1 MCTAVSL
8 QMGDHYFGRNLDL
21 EYGYDEQIT
30 ITPRRFPFRL
40 RRAGEM
46 TEHYAMVG
54 MAYVAQGCPLY
65 YEAVNEKGLAMAALN
80 FPVSGVYSPC
90 TEQKENV
97 APFELIPY
105 LLGRCA
111 NLPEAEKVL
120 RQLTVADLHFSPELP
135 NTPLHWVLADS
146 GGSLVA
152 EQTVDGLHLYPN
164 PIGVLTN
171 EPPFPWH
178 ATNLCNFM
186 GVSAADRQNSFAPPL
201 ALKPFSRGM
210 GGLGLPGDYSS
221 QSRFVRAAFVL
232 HNLAAGC
239 DEKEEVAAGFH
250 LLQAVAMPK
259 GCVLTP
265 EGKEEYTR
273 YSCWCNTAK
282 GIYYY
287 TTYQNPAITAV
298 DMHREN
304 LDSSRLIAYPMQTA
318 PQTTLQNQKGG

>member
-21 EYGYDEQIT
+21 EYGYAEQIT

-46 TEHYAMVG
+46 TDHYAMMG
-54 MAYVAQGCPLY
+54 MAYVAQGYPLY

-80 FPVSGVYSPC
+80 FPGNGVYSPC
-90 TEQKENV
+90 LDQKENI

-105 LLGRCA
+105 LLGKCA
-111 NLPEAEKVL
+111 NLTQAE
-120 RQLTVADLHFSPELP
+120 QLLQRVTVADLHFSADLL
-135 NTPLHWVLADS
+135 NTPLHWMLADS
-146 GGSLVA
+146 SGCLVV
-152 EQTVDGLHLYPN
+152 EQMADGLHLYPN
-164 PIGVLTN
+164 PVRVLAN

-178 ATNLCNFM
+178 ATNLCNYM
-186 GVSAADRQNSFAPPL
+186 GVSAADRQNSFAPQL

-221 QSRFVRAAFVL
+221 QSRFVRGAFVL
-232 HNLAAGC
+232 HNLAAGQG
-239 DEKEEVAAGFH
+239 EEERVAAMFH
-250 LLQAVAMPK
+250 VLSSVAMPK

-273 YSCWCNTAK
+273 YSCCCNTTR

-298 DMHREN
+298 DMHRED
-304 LDSSRLIAYPMQTA
+304 LAGSSLVCYPMETETQIV
-318 PQTTLQNQKGG
+318 LQNKK